1 MSVAK
6 IAGLLPVSTE
16 MQADAAV
23 NITTWVQGALAD
35 SLSRDLDLGIL
46 GGGGPPA
53 PTGVLGQA
61 DPVDGASLTE
71 ATGKA
76 IAAIGE
82 AGGTTSTIAMSPTIY
97 AAELTR
103 QDDLGHLVHPD
114 GLPDFLGLAIVQ
126 VPALASP
133 LVYDAA
139 RCFLVL
145 GQDSNVTLHD
155 DPHHDSM
162 LLLVKARANA
172 GIPVKAKAIRAGDY
186 RGRGAGCGQ
195 ENRVSVPGVVRRPG
209 RGDRRAWQAG
219 RVRCACGPGS
229 RSPGRAAPRSRT
241 SRAARVRARQRAGR
255 LAPRRSPATPA
266 APRLMPTR
274 PPAACTD
281 PRLPEHPALPGP
293 PAPDLGGPQDATR
306 LAGHPPPHPGPRP
319 GMPGVRPGPL
329 DRVSPHRPPGR
340 GRRPPRRAVLGLP
353 PRHQQGPGQPQP
365 SGSPASHHRGL
376 GGWRSGLGWSTAPPR
391 GQRPVQP
398 R

>member
-1 MSVAK
+1 MPGLVTGSFGGTLTPAQVWALLNALIEGAPFSASLTRAPTSTGNMAFPTVAPAGFAWLEQLQEVPELAPGDRALIVSVAK
-6 IAGLLPVSTE
+6 IAGLLPVSSE

-46 GGGGPPA
+46 GGGGAPA

-82 AGGTTSTIAMSPTIY
+82 AGGTTNTIALSPTVY

-114 GLPDFLGLAIVQ
+114 GLPDFLGLKIVQ

-133 LVYDAA
+133 LVYDAT

-155 DPHHDSM
+155 DPHHDAM

-172 GIPVKAKAIRAGDY
+172 GIPVKAKAIRKLDITEAP
-186 RGRGAGCGQ
+186 A
-195 ENRVSVPGVVRRPG
+195 
-209 RGDRRAWQAG
+209 
-219 RVRCACGPGS
+219 
-229 RSPGRAAPRSRT
+229 RAAGKRT
-241 SRAARVRARQRAGR
+241 A
-255 LAPRRSPATPA
+255 
-266 APRLMPTR
+266 
-274 PPAACTD
+274 
-281 PRLPEHPALPGP
+281 
-293 PAPDLGGPQDATR
+293 
-306 LAGHPPPHPGPRP
+306 
-319 GMPGVRPGPL
+319 
-329 DRVSPHRPPGR
+329 
-340 GRRPPRRAVLGLP
+340 
-353 PRHQQGPGQPQP
+353 
-365 SGSPASHHRGL
+365 
-376 GGWRSGLGWSTAPPR
+376 
-391 GQRPVQP
+391 
-398 R
+398 